1 MAIISNLYPYPA
13 AVVGEPVGGGAGDGW
28 LRKPLKIAA
37 GSSIGGDG
45 HT

>member
-1 MAIISNLYPYPA
+1 MAIIPNRYPYPA
-13 AVVGEPVGGGAGDGW
+13 AVVDELVGGGAGDGW

-37 GSSIGGDG
+37 GSLIGGDG